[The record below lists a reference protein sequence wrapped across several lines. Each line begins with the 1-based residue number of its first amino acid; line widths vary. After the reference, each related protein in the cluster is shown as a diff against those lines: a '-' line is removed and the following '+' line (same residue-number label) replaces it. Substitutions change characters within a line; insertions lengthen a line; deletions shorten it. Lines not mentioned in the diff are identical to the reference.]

1 MDYAIERI
9 IKQRQGVS
17 FSWKILDESFMW
29 VDSTNKEQVLQEV
42 LCDSEK
48 TYLLVDHASEFNSA
62 LQNKIVIEK
71 SNGIAKV

>member
-1 MDYAIERI
+1 
-9 IKQRQGVS
+9 
-17 FSWKILDESFMW
+17 MW

-71 SNGIAKV
+71 SNGIARV